1 MTGRY
6 SRRRFLSTAAGAV
19 LGGAAVAA
27 TSGCASSDDQPST
40 QSSQPVAPTHY
51 VFANAATAP
60 SLDPSLTDNLE
71 THRIARQ
78 ILDGLVAP
86 DPMTGDPVPALATAW
101 RSSEDGLS
109 WDFSLRSGVYFH
121 DGSELGADAVV
132 ANFNRWAAASVR
144 DSATGRHSLFDAVFR
159 RGAPEGSI
167 YQQCQA
173 VDSSTVRILL
183 RSPHPSL
190 PKALTHPAFGMAA
203 PSSISADT
211 VGTSPVGT
219 GPFKVRTGLNSGSGQ
234 RPGESVVLEA
244 SETYWGDL
252 GPIGSLEFVA
262 IPDTE
267 LRYVALRNQQ
277 VDGYDLVGLDA
288 FAPLAREGVQ
298 VLQRDPYS
306 VAYLG
311 MHSGSGVFS
320 DINVRQAVMASI
332 DRQAVVRDH
341 YPQGTNVAQ
350 AFLPARFNVPDTD
363 VGFPGY
369 NPQEARDL
377 LGDSQYDGSPLRFL
391 YPTGAS
397 RSWAL
402 EPERLYAD
410 LSAQLTRTGFAITP
424 VPVPWSIYDETLRTR
439 SQDHD
444 LFLSGINGGF
454 RDPDYFTATLFSAPT
469 PELGLDSPSLRTL
482 VNDAAQ
488 VEDGEDRQELY
499 RRANSRVIEEKAA
512 LPLAFPTTGV
522 AVDSRTANFPLS
534 STGFEQF
541 NELRLN
547 ETP

>member
-1 MTGRY
+1 MTSRC
-6 SRRRFLSTAAGAV
+6 SRRHFLSAAAGGL
-19 LGGAAVAA
+19 LGSAALTS
-27 TSGCASSDDQPST
+27 TSGCARADDQPSS
-40 QSSQPVAPTHY
+40 QSSQPVAPAHY

-86 DPMTGDPVPALATAW
+86 DPMTGEPVPALATDW

-109 WDFSLRSGVYFH
+109 WDFALRTGVFFH
-121 DGSELGADAVV
+121 DGSGFDAEAVV
-132 ANFNRWAAASVR
+132 TNFNRWAAASVR
-144 DSATGRHSLFDAVFR
+144 DSSTGRHSLFDAVFR

-167 YQQCQA
+167 YQECQA

-183 RSPHPSL
+183 RRPHPSL
-190 PKALTHPAFGMAA
+190 PKALTHPAFGVAA

-211 VGTSPVGT
+211 VGTAPVGT
-219 GPFKVRTGLNSGSGQ
+219 GPFKVQAGLDSGSGQ
-234 RPGESVVLEA
+234 RPGESVVLKA

-252 GPIGSLEFVA
+252 GPIGTLEFVA

-267 LRYVALRNQQ
+267 LRYVALRNEQ

-311 MHSGSGVFS
+311 MNSSSGAFT

-350 AFLPARFNVPDTD
+350 AFLPARFNVPDTE

-377 LGDSQYDGSPLRFL
+377 LGASQYDGAPLRFL

-410 LSAQLTRTGFAITP
+410 ISAQLTRTGFEISP
-424 VPVPWSIYDETLRTR
+424 VPVPWSIYEETLRTR

-444 LFLSGINGGF
+444 LFLSGVNGGF

-482 VNDAAQ
+482 INDAAN
-488 VEDGEDRQELY
+488 VDDGEDRQELY
-499 RRANSRVIEEKAA
+499 RRANSRVIQEKAA
-512 LPLAFPTTGV
+512 MPLAFPTTGV
-522 AVDSRTANFPLS
+522 AVDSRTASFPLS
-534 STGFEQF
+534 STGFEEF
-541 NELRLN
+541 NAIRLN
-547 ETP
+547 EAP